1 MTTDRFSTGKTTDGL
16 IHNSLEN
23 GCGKVFL
30 SSTVIDQWLDI
41 CLGKYTAARID
52 RDVYKRQELP
62 GVAAANDK

>member
-41 CLGKYTAARID
+41 CLGKYTAARSD
-52 RDVYKRQELP
+52 RV
-62 GVAAANDK
+62 